1 MDGNGYNSSWRRTG
15 RPRESASLSN
25 LNHPTP
31 RDTARSSYPS
41 SNYGNSASTASRDL
55 YNPSTCY
62 STTTPRDSSSY
73 SSPYSTSNYPT
84 SSSSNHHYKPSS
96 HSGYSTPIKSS
107 PPVLSSPLLQTN
119 GVSSSGLAGTTYT
132 TIPIHSNGTN
142 GLHTS
147 SGLTGRGLSSLTTP
161 ECKSN
166 LGELKSSL
174 SEMKNLQTNSSL
186 AAASQVT
193 TQSQSVSE
201 SRNSTFNRSSLASA
215 NHTSN
220 EASLKQLQGG
230 FKRQETT
237 SPSIMEMPSTG
248 EVNIDECSDS
258 LGMPIVTSPLSE
270 MPDMDLNFGSDS
282 GENSG
287 LTSPNLVSSMNSGG
301 LTLSNA
307 SPLAKMSN
315 LSAMTTANSYSHEER
330 KTSKTSSKKIVTANN
345 SSSEHRSE
353 SATASAAQMTR
364 VQAGDVSL
372 QEKSSAFASKSRLEK
387 DGVVAEKESGLKH
400 QSRTQRV
407 NDTVQQE
414 SQTATMNANRLQ
426 AGGFCA
432 ENASAAVAS
441 SKSSLDSSGK
451 FTSESHASTASSK
464 KMSLTSGGVTRSSQ
478 LLNTSQ
484 YSKMINTKMNKEELN
499 KYLMSFED
507 LDNLGN
513 TTNLRDVENTL
524 VKYCG
529 VMSNT
534 VDQIKA
540 EKNEDSIASWI
551 TKVNN
556 MMTKAWTVPR
566 FGQDIGETLCEI
578 MRNNGGMDLV
588 MDNLTA
594 SHSGLQFNSAK
605 LLHQCLVTENKNY
618 VVEKGLDKA
627 VAVAKKYTSDR
638 RDVDQTRVGTGI
650 LENLFNHSE
659 AACGDVIAMGG
670 LDTVVDE
677 CQSTDI
683 ETLRHCAS
691 ALANAAMYGGSENQE
706 LMIKRHVPHWL
717 FPLIVHPDESIK
729 YYACLA
735 ITVLGANKEIE
746 AVVQKSG
753 SLDRVMPFL
762 SQKNPADFAE
772 MSAKQSHGQSSAWL
786 RRLLP
791 VLTSN
796 REEAKNLAAFHFCME
811 AEIKVKQGKTS
822 LFEEIGAIEALKKVA
837 SSPNGIASKYA
848 AQALRIIGEDVPHKL
863 SQQVPTWSVE
873 DVKEWVKQIGF
884 ANFSEAFVD
893 SRVDGDLLLQL
904 SEDMLREDIQ
914 MKNGILRR
922 RFLRELSSLR
932 KRTDYSSVDSSGL
945 NDFLQSLG
953 PEYSV
958 YTYEMLNSGI
968 DKDTLLTFS
977 DEQLLIDCGITN
989 KIHRLKIQ
997 HGVKMTRE
1005 DFSYSEES
1013 LEKNLDVFI
1022 SYRRSNGSQLAS
1034 LLKVHLELR
1043 DYTVF
1048 LDVVGLE
1055 AGKFDNNLLQSI
1067 RSSKNFILVCTAG
1080 AMDRCVSDNDQKDW
1094 IHKEIACALNSQCNI
1109 IPVFDNFVMPDP
1121 ESLPESMR
1129 PITSYNGVRWIH
1141 DYQEACIDKIK
1152 RFISGEVT
1160 GGPMMD
1166 RFLASSNTGSQ
1177 YSYGRQNTYQR
1188 TISQDSNAN
1197 STRSDDTFT
1206 NGPKEQ

>member
-1 MDGNGYNSSWRRTG
+1 M
-15 RPRESASLSN
+15 PPSLGS
-25 LNHPTP
+25 
-31 RDTARSSYPS
+31 
-41 SNYGNSASTASRDL
+41 STASLAGQGTGRVAAKKQQL
-55 YNPSTCY
+55 MNTVQSG
-62 STTTPRDSSSY
+62 SSS
-73 SSPYSTSNYPT
+73 
-84 SSSSNHHYKPSS
+84 
-96 HSGYSTPIKSS
+96 
-107 PPVLSSPLLQTN
+107 LQQEAMN
-119 GVSSSGLAGTTYT
+119 VKQ
-132 TIPIHSNGTN
+132 
-142 GLHTS
+142 

-161 ECKSN
+161 EIKS
-166 LGELKSSL
+166 LSGELKNSV
-174 SEMKNLQTNSSL
+174 SECKKNLQTNSSL
-186 AAASQVT
+186 AAASQQVT
-193 TQSQSVSE
+193 SQSQSVSE
-201 SRNSTFNRSSLASA
+201 SRNSSFNRTLSSS
-215 NHTSN
+215 NHTSTA
-220 EASLKQLQGG
+220 EAGLKLQGG
-230 FKRQETT
+230 FKRQET

-248 EVNIDECSDS
+248 EVNIDDCDS
-258 LGMPIVTSPLSE
+258 LGMPIVTSPNSD
-270 MPDMDLNFGSDS
+270 MPDIDLNFGSDS

-287 LTSPNLVSSMNSGG
+287 LTSPILVSSMNSGG

-315 LSAMTTANSYSHEER
+315 LSSMNTANSNSSYSEER
-330 KTSKTSSKKIVTANN
+330 KSSKSSSSSSKTVIANN
-345 SSSEHRSE
+345 SGKEHRSE
-353 SATASAAQMTR
+353 SASSTASAAQMTR
-364 VQAGDVSL
+364 IQSGDVSL
-372 QEKSSAFASKSRLEK
+372 EEKSSAFASKSRLEK

-400 QSRTQRV
+400 QSRLQRV
-407 NDTVQQE
+407 NDTVQQD
-414 SQTATMNANRLQ
+414 SKTATMNANRLQ
-426 AGGFCA
+426 SGGFCA

-441 SKSSLDSSGK
+441 SRSSLDSSGK
-451 FTSESHASTASSK
+451 FTSESHASSASSK

-478 LLNTSQ
+478 LLNTSE

-507 LDNLGN
+507 LDNLGK

-540 EKNEDSIASWI
+540 EKNEDNLANWI

-556 MMTKAWTVPR
+556 MMSKAWTVPR
-566 FGQDIGETLCEI
+566 FGQDIGETLCDI

-588 MDNLTA
+588 IDNLNA
-594 SHSGLQFNSAK
+594 SHSELQFNSAK

-638 RDVDQTRVGTGI
+638 RDIKQNRVGTGI

-659 AACGDVIAMGG
+659 EAVGDVIAMGG

-677 CQSTDI
+677 CQSQDV

-691 ALANAAMYGGSENQE
+691 ALANAAMYGGAENQE
-706 LMIKRHVPHWL
+706 LMIKRHVPSWL
-717 FPLIVHPDESIK
+717 FPLIVHQDETIK

-735 ITVLGANKEIE
+735 IAVLGANKELE
-746 AVVQKSG
+746 AAVQKSQT
-753 SLDRVMPFL
+753 LDQVMPFL
-762 SQKNPADFAE
+762 LKKNPAEFAE

-822 LFEEIGAIEALKKVA
+822 LFAEIGAIEALKKVA

-863 SQQVPTWSVE
+863 SQQVPTWSVD

-884 ANFSEAFVD
+884 ANFSDAFID

-945 NDFLQSLG
+945 NDFLQTLG

-958 YTYEMLNSGI
+958 YTYELLNNNI

-989 KIHRLKIQ
+989 KIHRIKIL
-997 HGVKMTRE
+997 HGVKMTHE

-1034 LLKVHLELR
+1034 LLKVHLELKN
-1043 DYTVF
+1043 YTVF

-1080 AMDRCVSDNDQKDW
+1080 AMDRCEGDIDQKDW

-1109 IPVFDNFVMPDP
+1109 IPVFDNFVMP
-1121 ESLPESMR
+1121 ESEKLPESMR

-1141 DYQEACIDKIK
+1141 DYQEACIDKID
-1152 RFISGEVT
+1152 RFIRGEVT

>member
-1 MDGNGYNSSWRRTG
+1 MPPSIGSS
-15 RPRESASLSN
+15 SASLASQGAGRVAAKKQQ
-25 LNHPTP
+25 LM
-31 RDTARSSYPS
+31 SSVQS
-41 SNYGNSASTASRDL
+41 G
-55 YNPSTCY
+55 
-62 STTTPRDSSSY
+62 SSS
-73 SSPYSTSNYPT
+73 PQQEAMNV
-84 SSSSNHHYKPSS
+84 K
-96 HSGYSTPIKSS
+96 
-107 PPVLSSPLLQTN
+107 Q
-119 GVSSSGLAGTTYT
+119 
-132 TIPIHSNGTN
+132 
-142 GLHTS
+142 
-147 SGLTGRGLSSLTTP
+147 SGLTGRSLSSLTTP
-161 ECKSN
+161 QVKSSI
-166 LGELKSSL
+166 GEMQSSL

-186 AAASQVT
+186 AASQQVT

-201 SRNSTFNRSSLASA
+201 SSRVNRSSLASS

-220 EASLKQLQGG
+220 AEASLKQFQGG
-230 FKRQETT
+230 SKT

-248 EVNIDECSDS
+248 EVNIDDFSDS
-258 LGMPIVTSPLSE
+258 LCEPTVTSPHCD
-270 MPDMDLNFGSDS
+270 MPDINLNFGSDS
-282 GENSG
+282 GENPG
-287 LTSPNLVSSMNSGG
+287 LTSPGFVSSVNSGG
-301 LTLSNA
+301 LTLSTA
-307 SPLAKMSN
+307 GPLAKMSN
-315 LSAMTTANSYSHEER
+315 SLSAKTATANSNSSYEER
-330 KTSKTSSKKIVTANN
+330 KTSSSSKSSSSKKIMSGNN
-345 SSSEHRSE
+345 STEQRSE
-353 SATASAAQMTR
+353 SATA
-364 VQAGDVSL
+364 
-372 QEKSSAFASKSRLEK
+372 SSAFASKSRLEK
-387 DGVVAEKESGLKH
+387 DGIVAEKESGLKH
-400 QSRTQRV
+400 QSKMQRV
-407 NDTVQQE
+407 NDTLQEE

-426 AGGFCA
+426 GAGFCA

-441 SKSSLDSSGK
+441 SRSSLDSKGK
-451 FTSESHASTASSK
+451 FTSESASATASSK

-484 YSKMINTKMNKEELN
+484 YSKMINKKMNKEELN

-507 LDNLGN
+507 LDILGN

-534 VDQIKA
+534 VDQLKS
-540 EKNEDSIASWI
+540 EKNEDSLANWI

-556 MMTKAWTVPR
+556 MMSAAWTVPR
-566 FGQDIGETLCEI
+566 FGQDIGETLCDI

-588 MDNLTA
+588 LENLNA

-627 VAVAKKYTSDR
+627 VAVAKRYTNDK
-638 RDVDQTRVGTGI
+638 RDVNQTRVGTGI

-659 AACGDVIAMGG
+659 EACGDVIAMGG

-677 CQSTDI
+677 CKSEDI

-706 LMIKRHVPHWL
+706 IMIKSNVPQWL
-717 FPLIVHPDESIK
+717 FPLIVHKDETIK
-729 YYACLA
+729 YYALLA
-735 ITVLGANKEIE
+735 LAVLGANKEIE
-746 AVVQKSG
+746 AVVQKTG
-753 SLDRVMPFL
+753 SLDLTMPFL
-762 SQKNPADFAE
+762 LTKNPAEFAE
-772 MSAKQSHGQSSAWL
+772 ISAKQSHGQSSAWL

-791 VLTSN
+791 VLTSS

-811 AEIKVKQGKTS
+811 AEIKVKQGKSS

-848 AQALRIIGEDVPHKL
+848 AQALRILGEDVPHKL
-863 SQQVPTWSVE
+863 SQQVPTWSVD

-884 ANFSEAFVD
+884 ANFAENFVD

-914 MKNGILRR
+914 IKNGILRR

-932 KRTDYSSVDSSGL
+932 KRTDYSSVDSTGL

-968 DKDTLLTFS
+968 DKDTLLDFS

-997 HGVKMTRE
+997 LGVKKGQE
-1005 DFSYSEES
+1005 DCSYSEETC
-1013 LEKNLDVFI
+1013 EKNLDVFI

-1043 DYTVF
+1043 NYTVF

-1080 AMDRCVSDNDQKDW
+1080 AMDRCVSDEDQKDW

-1129 PITSYNGVRWIH
+1129 QITAYNGVRWIH
-1141 DYQEACIDKIK
+1141 DYQEACIDKID
-1152 RFISGEVT
+1152 RFIRGEVT
-1160 GGPMMD
+1160 GGPMLE
-1166 RFLASSNTGSQ
+1166 RFLANSTTGSQ

>member
-1 MDGNGYNSSWRRTG
+1 MS
-15 RPRESASLSN
+15 
-25 LNHPTP
+25 
-31 RDTARSSYPS
+31 
-41 SNYGNSASTASRDL
+41 
-55 YNPSTCY
+55 
-62 STTTPRDSSSY
+62 
-73 SSPYSTSNYPT
+73 
-84 SSSSNHHYKPSS
+84 
-96 HSGYSTPIKSS
+96 
-107 PPVLSSPLLQTN
+107 
-119 GVSSSGLAGTTYT
+119 
-132 TIPIHSNGTN
+132 
-142 GLHTS
+142 
-147 SGLTGRGLSSLTTP
+147 
-161 ECKSN
+161 ECK
-166 LGELKSSL
+166 
-174 SEMKNLQTNSSL
+174 KNLQTNSSL
-186 AAASQVT
+186 AAAAAQQVT
-193 TQSQSVSE
+193 NQNQSGSD
-201 SRNSTFNRSSLASA
+201 SRNKFNRAAS
-215 NHTSN
+215 NHILNT
-220 EASLKQLQGG
+220 EAGSKLQGG
-230 FKRQETT
+230 SKRQET
-237 SPSIMEMPSTG
+237 SPAIMEMPSTG
-248 EVNIDECSDS
+248 EVNIDDCDS
-258 LGMPIVTSPLSE
+258 LGIVTSPHSD
-270 MPDMDLNFGSDS
+270 MPDIDLNFGSNS

-315 LSAMTTANSYSHEER
+315 LSSAMTTANSSRTVEER
-330 KTSKTSSKKIVTANN
+330 K
-345 SSSEHRSE
+345 SSSSSSSNKTVSNLSSAVTTEHRSE
-353 SATASAAQMTR
+353 SASATQMKR
-364 VQAGDVSL
+364 IQSGDVSL
-372 QEKSSAFASKSRLEK
+372 EEKSSAFASASKSRLEK

-400 QSRTQRV
+400 QSRLHRT

-426 AGGFCA
+426 SGGFCA

-451 FTSESHASTASSK
+451 FTSESHASSASSK

-484 YSKMINTKMNKEELN
+484 YSKILNTKMNKEELN
-499 KYLMSFED
+499 KYLMSFDD
-507 LDNLGN
+507 LDNLN
-513 TTNLRDVENTL
+513 PANLRDVENTL

-534 VDQIKA
+534 VDQIRS
-540 EKNEDSIASWI
+540 EKNEDNLACWI

-556 MMTKAWTVPR
+556 MMSKAWAVPK
-566 FGQDIGETLCEI
+566 FGQDMGETLCNI

-588 MDNLTA
+588 LHNLNA
-594 SHSGLQFNSAK
+594 SHSELEFNCAK
-605 LLHQCLVTENKNY
+605 LLNRVLETDNKNY

-638 RDVDQTRVGTGI
+638 KDINQNRVGTGI

-659 AACGDVIAMGG
+659 EACGDVIAMGG

-677 CQSTDI
+677 SKESKDV

-691 ALANAAMYGGSENQE
+691 ALANAAMYGGAENQE
-706 LMIKRHVPHWL
+706 AMIKRNVPNWL
-717 FPLIVHPDESIK
+717 FPLIVHQDETIK

-735 ITVLGANKEIE
+735 IAVLGTNKELE
-746 AVVQKSG
+746 AIVAKSG
-753 SLDRVMPFL
+753 SLERVMPFL
-762 SQKNPADFAE
+762 SKKNPAEFAV

-791 VLTSN
+791 VLTSS

-811 AEIKVKQGKTS
+811 AEIKVKQGKDS
-822 LFEEIGAIEALKKVA
+822 LFQEIGAIEALKKVA

-848 AQALRIIGEDVPHKL
+848 AQALRTLGEDVPHKL
-863 SQQVPTWSVE
+863 SQQVPTWSID

-904 SEDMLREDIQ
+904 TEEMLREDIQ

-958 YTYEMLNSGI
+958 YTYDLLNSGI
-968 DKDTLLTFS
+968 DKETLLTFS

-989 KIHRLKIQ
+989 KIHRIKIIQ
-997 HGVKMTRE
+997 GVKDTTRHE
-1005 DFSYSEES
+1005 DLSYSEES

-1043 DYTVF
+1043 NYTVF

-1080 AMDRCVSDNDQKDW
+1080 AMERCEGDIDQKDW
-1094 IHKEIACALNSQCNI
+1094 IHKEIACALNSQCTI
-1109 IPVFDNFVMPDP
+1109 IPVLDNFVMPEP
-1121 ESLPESMR
+1121 EKLPESMR

-1141 DYQEACIDKIK
+1141 DYQEACIDKID
-1152 RFISGEVT
+1152 RFIRGEVSGN
-1160 GGPMMD
+1160 GGPMMAQ
-1166 RFLASSNTGSQ
+1166 FLASSTTGSQ

-1188 TISQDSNAN
+1188 TNSQDSNAN
-1197 STRSDDTFT
+1197 STRSDNTFT

>member
-1 MDGNGYNSSWRRTG
+1 MKS
-15 RPRESASLSN
+15 PESQALLGELSN
-25 LNHPTP
+25 SVSECKKNLQSNKLNL
-31 RDTARSSYPS
+31 
-41 SNYGNSASTASRDL
+41 G
-55 YNPSTCY
+55 
-62 STTTPRDSSSY
+62 
-73 SSPYSTSNYPT
+73 STSNI
-84 SSSSNHHYKPSS
+84 SASDKPE
-96 HSGYSTPIKSS
+96 P
-107 PPVLSSPLLQTN
+107 
-119 GVSSSGLAGTTYT
+119 A
-132 TIPIHSNGTN
+132 
-142 GLHTS
+142 
-147 SGLTGRGLSSLTTP
+147 
-161 ECKSN
+161 
-166 LGELKSSL
+166 
-174 SEMKNLQTNSSL
+174 
-186 AAASQVT
+186 
-193 TQSQSVSE
+193 E
-201 SRNSTFNRSSLASA
+201 SRNSLFNR
-215 NHTSN
+215 NHTAGSD
-220 EASLKQLQGG
+220 AGLKLQGG
-230 FKRQETT
+230 SKRQET

-248 EVNIDECSDS
+248 EVNIDDCDS
-258 LGMPIVTSPLSE
+258 LGIVTSPHSE
-270 MPDMDLNFGSDS
+270 MPDIDLNFGSNS

-287 LTSPNLVSSMNSGG
+287 LTSPNLVSSMNSVG

-307 SPLAKMSN
+307 SPLAKLSN
-315 LSAMTTANSYSHEER
+315 LSSMTTANSYSEER
-330 KTSKTSSKKIVTANN
+330 KTSSSSSSSKKTVIANN
-345 SSSEHRSE
+345 AGTEHRSE
-353 SATASAAQMTR
+353 SASATASAAQMKR
-364 VQAGDVSL
+364 IQSGDVSL
-372 QEKSSAFASKSRLEK
+372 EEKSSAFSSASKSRLEK

-400 QSRTQRV
+400 QSRLHRV

-426 AGGFCA
+426 SGGFCA

-441 SKSSLDSSGK
+441 SRSSLDSSGK
-451 FTSESHASTASSK
+451 FTSESHASSASSK

-484 YSKMINTKMNKEELN
+484 YSKILNTKMNKEELN

-507 LDNLGN
+507 LDNLN
-513 TTNLRDVENTL
+513 PANLRDVENTL

-534 VDQIKA
+534 VDQIKS
-540 EKNEDSIASWI
+540 EKNEDNLANWI

-556 MMTKAWTVPR
+556 MMSKAWAVPM
-566 FGQDIGETLCEI
+566 FGQDMGETLCNI

-588 MDNLTA
+588 IDNLNTN
-594 SHSGLQFNSAK
+594 HSELQFNSAK
-605 LLHQCLVTENKNY
+605 LLHQCLITENKNY

-638 RDVDQTRVGTGI
+638 RDINQNRVGTGI

-659 AACGDVIAMGG
+659 EACGDVIAMGG

-677 CQSTDI
+677 SKESKDV

-706 LMIKRHVPHWL
+706 LMIKRNVPNWL
-717 FPLIVHPDESIK
+717 FPLIVHQDETIK

-735 ITVLGANKEIE
+735 IAVLGTNKELE
-746 AVVQKSG
+746 AIVAKSG
-753 SLDRVMPFL
+753 SLERVMPFL
-762 SQKNPADFAE
+762 SKKNPAEFAE

-791 VLTSN
+791 VLTSS

-848 AQALRIIGEDVPHKL
+848 AQALRTLGEDVPHKL
-863 SQQVPTWSVE
+863 SQQVPTWSID

-904 SEDMLREDIQ
+904 TEDMLREDIQ

-932 KRTDYSSVDSSGL
+932 KRTDYTSVDSSGL

-958 YTYEMLNSGI
+958 YTYELLNSGI
-968 DKDTLLTFS
+968 DKETLLTFS
-977 DEQLLIDCGITN
+977 DEQLLIDCGINN
-989 KIHRLKIQ
+989 KIHRIKIL
-997 HGVKMTRE
+997 HGVKMTQE

-1043 DYTVF
+1043 NYTVF

-1080 AMDRCVSDNDQKDW
+1080 AMDRCEGDIDQKDW
-1094 IHKEIACALNSQCNI
+1094 IHKEIACALNSQCTI
-1109 IPVFDNFVMPDP
+1109 IPVLDNFVMPEP
-1121 ESLPESMR
+1121 EKLPESMR

-1141 DYQEACIDKIK
+1141 DYQEACIDKID
-1152 RFISGEVT
+1152 RFIRGEVSVT

-1166 RFLASSNTGSQ
+1166 RFLASSITGSQ

-1188 TISQDSNAN
+1188 TNSQDSNAN
-1197 STRSDDTFT
+1197 STRSETTFT